1 LTRHRQGEIVD
12 GKYEVLGRLGAGGMG
27 EVYKVRHVHL
37 EEPRVI
43 KFLRQDLATDPAAA
57 QRFVHE
63 ARTATSIKHPN
74 LAILYDFSKLAD
86 GSFYMV
92 WEFIEGEDLGK
103 LLRER
108 GPLPVA
114 LAVELGMQALAGLDA
129 LHAAG
134 VVHRDVSPDNFMITR
149 TQRGQ
154 PLLKIIDLGLAK
166 NLSAE
171 SGMEITQAG
180 MFLGKMRYCSPEQA
194 GRGGEQIALDRRSDL
209 YSCAAVLYEAV
220 CGLPP
225 FESETPH
232 GFVLKRLTEDPLPLV
247 GRNPKIQVPEELD
260 AVLRRGLERDR
271 ERRFPDAQSFIRAL
285 QRIAERLRGAATV
298 EVKLNNMAAAA
309 RPATRPAAPAM
320 PDIDRLM
327 AQATAPPKPTP
338 APTPAPRPTATPA
351 PGSSPG
357 VRRATGELSRAERD
371 DLLAQIE
378 RAAKKAEESNTLLQQ
393 AADPLR
399 QGAVE
404 EARGYVEQAKAQ
416 NPRQKGLAEVE
427 AQVAEIEGRLERG
440 KQIKRTEEMLESYL
454 KAGQPQ
460 LARFALETLLDVAP
474 EHPRAAELR
483 ERVEG
488 LAGELENKKRAQEV
502 LATGR
507 GAVLKGNFAEALRQ
521 LDTLTRLDRSGT
533 LAEELRGEID
543 RASKARQQ
551 AEEADSERQRMEELL
566 EAGDLAAAERQ
577 LDTLSRLGV
586 AKVALDLY
594 RARLADGKRK
604 AEAEAQAEE
613 FARRARER
621 ANLGDF
627 AGAREIALEFER
639 AQPASQRPGAL
650 FLELNHIQEEVRKRQ
665 GIEQGVRQLEGFLAS
680 RKLAE
685 AELAFKIL
693 VQMAPQHPRRQELQR
708 ALAALRGG

>member
-1 LTRHRQGEIVD
+1 MSTHRQGEIVD

-43 KFLRQDLATDPAAA
+43 KILRQDLATDLEAA
-57 QRFVHE
+57 QRFLHE

-92 WEFIEGEDLGK
+92 WEYIEGEDLGK

-114 LAVELGMQALAGLDA
+114 LAVELGIQALAGLDA
-129 LHAAG
+129 LHGVG
-134 VVHRDVSPDNFMITR
+134 VVHRDISPDNFMITR
-149 TQRGQ
+149 TTRGQ

-166 NLSAE
+166 NLAANP
-171 SGMEITQAG
+171 GFEITQAG

-194 GRGGEQIALDRRSDL
+194 GRGGEPVVLDRRSDL
-209 YSCAAVLYEAV
+209 YSCAAVLYEAI

-260 AVLRRGLERDR
+260 AVLRRALERER
-271 ERRFPDAQSFIRAL
+271 ERRFPDAQTFIRAL

-298 EVKLNNMAAAA
+298 EVKLNTMAAAS
-309 RPATRPAAPAM
+309 RPAAKPAPAM
-320 PDIDRLM
+320 PDLDRLM

-338 APTPAPRPTATPA
+338 APTPAPRPASAPS

-357 VRRATGELSRAERD
+357 TRRATGELSRAERD

-378 RAAKKAEESNTLLQQ
+378 RAAKKSEDNNTVLQQ
-393 AADPLR
+393 AADALS
-399 QGAVE
+399 QGTVE
-404 EARGYVEQAKAQ
+404 EARAFVEQAKAQ

-427 AQVAEIEGRLERG
+427 AQVAEVEGRLERA

-454 KAGQPQ
+454 KVGQPQ
-460 LARFALETLLDVAP
+460 LARFALETLLEVAP
-474 EHPRAAELR
+474 DHPRAAELR
-483 ERVEG
+483 TRVEG

-521 LDTLTRLDRSGT
+521 LDTLNRLDRTGA
-533 LAEELRGEID
+533 LGEQLRAEIE
-543 RASKARQQ
+543 RASHAREQ
-551 AEEADSERQRMEELL
+551 AEAADSQRQKMEELL
-566 EAGDLAAAERQ
+566 ESRQLDEAERLLGDLA
-577 LDTLSRLGV
+577 RLGV

-594 RARLADGKRK
+594 RARLADGRRL
-604 AEAEAQAEE
+604 EAADAQGRQYEQ
-613 FARRARER
+613 RAREK

-639 AQPASQRPGAL
+639 AQPASSRPGAL
-650 FLELNHIQEEVRKRQ
+650 FSELNHIQEEVRKRQ
-665 GIEQGVRQLEGFLAS
+665 GVEQGVRQLEGFLAS

-693 VQMAPQHPRRQELQR
+693 IQMAPQHPRREELQR
-708 ALAALRGG
+708 AIAALRAG